1 MNFSGRLSQL
11 KFMDRDT
18 VAQILVLKSK
28 KSDHAFIIANTH
40 LLYNLKRGEIKL
52 GHILVLLKSLNAVVA
67 SCDRAGLKTKN
78 TFICGDFNSIPNS
91 LLYNIFADEKFN
103 LSDIPSTQVTIQSYV
118 IHSHHLSR

>member
-52 GHILVLLKSLNAVVA
+52 GIFDISLPCSFHFRTYFSVIEINKC
-67 SCDRAGLKTKN
+67 SC
-78 TFICGDFNSIPNS
+78 
-91 LLYNIFADEKFN
+91 
-103 LSDIPSTQVTIQSYV
+103 
-118 IHSHHLSR
+118 